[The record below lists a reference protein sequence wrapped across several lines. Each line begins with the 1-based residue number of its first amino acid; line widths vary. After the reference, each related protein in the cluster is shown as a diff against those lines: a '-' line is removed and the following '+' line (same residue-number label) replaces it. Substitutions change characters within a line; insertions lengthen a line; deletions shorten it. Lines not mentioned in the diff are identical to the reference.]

1 MTQKGHS
8 PTCESQRFQ
17 HDRRWDVTNSR
28 VTQLQRHKTNRFTL
42 SIIAAVLILVGCSG
56 GAPETFSGQDAALP
70 MDPTIDGF
78 AFPNFGE
85 KDTNEFLGAADLAIM
100 FGPTVCTDEIT
111 DPCRPIAE
119 AAAWAMMVNSAR
131 ASGHCE
137 GFAVQSALRFDEQA
151 EPKTIFLPKDANVTR
166 ALIRGFAT
174 QFLPEVQKETTK
186 WAKKTLKEKVDALI
200 ESFSAATPDTD
211 SKSLPEPY
219 GQAQFTAGLYTEV
232 GGHALLPYAV
242 TFVDETTARISVLD
256 SNWPGR
262 ERYITVD
269 LAANEW
275 RFSYS
280 GEDPEKRPS

>member
-1 MTQKGHS
+1 MNLNAFKY
-8 PTCESQRFQ
+8 
-17 HDRRWDVTNSR
+17 DRRWDVTNSR

-151 EPKTIFLPKDANVTR
+151 EPKIFFSERRQRHPRPYPRICNTIPAGSPERNNKVGKKDTQRKKLTPSSNHSAPPHPTR
-166 ALIRGFAT
+166 TVNRYLNPTDRPNSPPVST
-174 QFLPEVQKETTK
+174 QK
-186 WAKKTLKEKVDALI
+186 
-200 ESFSAATPDTD
+200 
-211 SKSLPEPY
+211 
-219 GQAQFTAGLYTEV
+219 
-232 GGHALLPYAV
+232 
-242 TFVDETTARISVLD
+242 
-256 SNWPGR
+256 
-262 ERYITVD
+262 
-269 LAANEW
+269 
-275 RFSYS
+275 
-280 GEDPEKRPS
+280 